1 MIVVVSSIIRHQPS
15 ANSKQTASKQQIPS
29 KTNTKKTP
37 RMSEINYSLLSEI
50 IFTNDNIFDS
60 IDLKTANNINYI
72 CKAASENKNIKLS
85 YDRAKAFK
93 YFESITDI
101 VSHHLMYKNKE
112 AYMKREE
119 LQKVFGEEYSIT
131 SQLDDV
137 VNDLKKENRMVL
149 EGFREL
155 IVLEFREFI
164 YNYENCG
171 SDSYDI
177 KYNLDYCIQYNLVV
191 IHFGYYEYYENHK
204 YDPKHFVI
212 TPDSLYDFVKA

>member
-1 MIVVVSSIIRHQPS
+1 MSLSLVLLDTNQAR
-15 ANSKQTASKQQIPS
+15 TASKQQIPS

-93 YFESITDI
+93 YFERITDI